1 MQTIANIDVDDL
13 QKGIEFYTRGLNLR
27 IGRRLGGTIVELLGA
42 SIPIYLLE
50 NAAGS
55 SATAFPT
62 VSRNYQRHWTPVHLD
77 FVVDEIG
84 HAVANARAAGAK
96 LEGEVETHV
105 WGGIARMSDPFGH
118 GFCLLEFRGEGYD
131 EIARNDS

>member
-42 SIPIYLLE
+42 SIPIFLLE